1 MLMLELLAPA
11 GSMEALQAAV
21 QNGAN
26 AVYLGCGM
34 FNARQSAKNFTP
46 QTLVEA
52 IKYCHIRGVAV
63 HLTLN
68 TLVSDREMK
77 ELCDLIRH
85 AAVSGVDAFIVQDL
99 GVVQLCR
106 QIAPSVPIH
115 GSTQMSIHSLAGVQL
130 CAAWGM
136 SRVVLSRE
144 LSRDEIAKICAESPI
159 EIEVFGHGALCMC
172 YSGQCYMSSVIGG
185 RSGNRGRCAQPC
197 RQSYG
202 YGRWEN
208 KYPLSL
214 KDNCL
219 AQYVKELEALG
230 VASLKLEG
238 RMKRPEYVATVTD
251 VYRRAIDEGHVSP
264 LMKEQLMTAFNREG
278 FTDDYYKG
286 HTGPQ
291 MFGTRKDERESGAW
305 LKEARATYEGVEN
318 PLVDVKFRAVVSSA
332 GSSLAVADEAGNV
345 CTVSGPIPEPARTVQ
360 LESAVL
366 AQRLSKTGGTPYRCV
381 EVRTQ
386 VEPGLI
392 ISASAINGMRR
403 DALNQ
408 LTAIRGRR
416 EQPQVFRPRRFSEV
430 PGPKGMPGLSIQVTS
445 KEQLTQKLLKLET
458 VMLYVPLHI
467 LDNDPELTKK
477 LLARGRL
484 AAVLPRIIHDNEMP
498 KTRAAL
504 MRLKELGLTDVLVGN
519 LGHLIPVR
527 ELGLR
532 IRGDF
537 GLNIYNSGAVDMTRK
552 LEFAST
558 MLSFE
563 MTMPQIRDVTKSTP
577 CELLVYGRMPLMVTE
592 NCLFFNRAGECVCNR
607 GAMKLT
613 DKTGAEFPIIK
624 DGDSCR
630 SVLLNGKKLSW
641 LDRQEDLQRLGLWA
655 TRLYFTT
662 ENAGEVDRVLSA
674 YIHADPFDPGA
685 CTRGLYLRGVD

>member
-1 MLMLELLAPA
+1 MLELLAPA

-26 AVYLGCGM
+26 AVYLGVGM

-52 IKYCHIRGVAV
+52 VKYCHVRGVAV

-68 TLVSDREMK
+68 TLVSDREMR
-77 ELCDLIRH
+77 ELCDLIRQ
-85 AAVSGVDAFIVQDL
+85 AAIAGVDAFIVQDL
-99 GVVQLCR
+99 GVLQLCR

-115 GSTQMSIHSLAGVQL
+115 GSTQMTVHSLSGVLL

-144 LSRDEIAKICAESPI
+144 LSRDEIAKICANSPI
-159 EIEVFGHGALCMC
+159 EIEVFGHGALCMG
-172 YSGQCYMSSVIGG
+172 YSGQCYLSAAIGG

-208 KYPLSL
+208 KHPLSL

-219 AQYVKELEALG
+219 VQYVKELEALG

-238 RMKRPEYVATVTD
+238 RMKRPEYVATVTG
-251 VYRRAIDEGHVSP
+251 VYRRAIDEGRVSDA
-264 LMKEQLMTAFNREG
+264 MMDQLRIAFSRQG
-278 FTDDYYKG
+278 FTDGYYKG
-286 HTGPQ
+286 QLGPD
-291 MFGTRKDERESGAW
+291 MFGVREDDKASHKW
-305 LKEARATYEGVEN
+305 LQEARMTYEGVEN
-318 PLVDVKFRAVVSSA
+318 PLVDIKFRAVVTQT
-332 GSSLAVADEAGNV
+332 GSSLAVADAAGNTCQV
-345 CTVSGPIPEPARTVQ
+345 MGPVPEIARNVQ
-360 LESAVL
+360 LESAAL
-366 AQRLSKTGGTPYRCV
+366 AQRLAKTGGTPYRCV

-392 ISASAINGMRR
+392 LSAAAINAMRR

-416 EQPQVFRPRRFSEV
+416 EEPEIHRPRKFSQV

-458 VMLYVPLHI
+458 VMLYVPVHI
-467 LDNDPELTKK
+467 LDADVELTQK
-477 LLARGRL
+477 LLKRGNL
-484 AAVLPRIIHDNEMP
+484 AAVLPRIVHDDELP
-498 KTRAAL
+498 RLKAAL
-504 MRLKELGLTDVLVGN
+504 TRLKDLGLTDVLVGN

-532 IRGDF
+532 TRGDF
-537 GLNIYNSGAVDMTRK
+537 GLNIYNSGAVDLTRK
-552 LEFAST
+552 LDFAST
-558 MLSFE
+558 TLSFE
-563 MTMPQIRDVTKSTP
+563 MTMPQIRDVTKSLP
-577 CELLVYGRMPLMVTE
+577 CELLIYGRLPLMITE
-592 NCLFFNRAGECVCNR
+592 NCLFYNRAEECVCNR
-607 GAMKLT
+607 GAMKLV
-613 DKTGAEFPIIK
+613 DRTGAEFPVIK
-624 DGDSCR
+624 DGNTCR
-630 SVLLNGKKLSW
+630 SVVLNGKKLSW

-662 ENAGEVDRVLSA
+662 ENSSEVDRVLSA

>member
-11 GSMEALQAAV
+11 GSMEALHAAV

-52 IKYCHIRGVAV
+52 VKYCHVRGVAV

-85 AAVSGVDAFIVQDL
+85 AALAGVDAFIVQDL
-99 GVVQLCR
+99 GVIQLCR
-106 QIAPSVPIH
+106 QIAPHVPIH
-115 GSTQMSIHSLAGVQL
+115 GSTQMTIHSLSGVQL

-219 AQYVKELEALG
+219 AKYVAELEALG
-230 VASLKLEG
+230 VTSLKLEG
-238 RMKRPEYVATVTD
+238 RMKRPEYVATVTS
-251 VYRRAIDEGHVSP
+251 VYRRAIDEGRANEV
-264 LMKEQLMTAFNREG
+264 MMEQLKVAFNRQG
-278 FTDDYYKG
+278 FTDGYYKG
-286 HTGPQ
+286 ETGPQ
-291 MFGTRKDERESGAW
+291 MFGIRDDDKPTNKW
-305 LKEARATYEGVEN
+305 LQEVRQSYEGVEN
-318 PLVDVKFRAVVSSA
+318 PLVDIKFRAVVSHA
-332 GSSLAVADEAGNV
+332 GSSLAVADEAGNTCRV
-345 CTVSGPIPEPARTVQ
+345 DGPVPEIARNLP
-360 LESAVL
+360 LESSAL
-366 AQRLSKTGGTPYRCV
+366 AQRLAKTGGTPYRCV

-386 VEPGLI
+386 VEPGLTL
-392 ISASAINGMRR
+392 SAAAINAMRR
-403 DALNQ
+403 EVLSQ
-408 LTAIRGRR
+408 LTALRARR
-416 EQPQVFRPRRFSEV
+416 EQPQVFRPRKFSEV

-445 KEQLTQKLLKLET
+445 KEQLTGKVLKTET

-467 LDNDPELTKK
+467 LDGDPELTEK
-477 LLARGRL
+477 LLKRGKV
-484 AAVLPRIIHDNEMP
+484 AAVLPRIVHDDELP
-498 KTRAAL
+498 RIRVAL
-504 MRLKELGLTDVLVGN
+504 TRLKEMGLTDVLVGN
-519 LGHLIPVR
+519 LGLLIPMR
-527 ELGLR
+527 ELGLN

-558 MLSFE
+558 TLSFE

-577 CELLVYGRMPLMVTE
+577 CELLIYGRLPLMITE
-592 NCLFFNRAGECVCNR
+592 NCLFFNRAQECICSR
-607 GAMKLT
+607 GPMKLV
-613 DKTGAEFPIIK
+613 DKTGAEFPVIR
-624 DGDSCR
+624 DGNTCR

-662 ENAGEVDRVLSA
+662 ENSVEVDRVLSA
-674 YIHADPFDPGA
+674 YVHADPFDPGA
-685 CTRGLYLRGVD
+685 CTRGLYLRGLD

>member
-11 GSMEALQAAV
+11 GSMEALHAAV

-52 IKYCHIRGVAV
+52 VKYCHVRGVAV

-85 AAVSGVDAFIVQDL
+85 AALAGVDAFIVQDL
-99 GVVQLCR
+99 GVIQLCR
-106 QIAPSVPIH
+106 QIAPHVPIH
-115 GSTQMSIHSLAGVQL
+115 GSTQMTIHSLSGVQL

-144 LSRDEIAKICAESPI
+144 LSREEIAKICAESPI

-219 AQYVKELEALG
+219 AKYVAELEALG
-230 VASLKLEG
+230 VTSLKLEG
-238 RMKRPEYVATVTD
+238 RMKRPEYVATVTS
-251 VYRRAIDEGHVSP
+251 VYRRAIDEGRANEV
-264 LMKEQLMTAFNREG
+264 MMEQLKVAFNRQG
-278 FTDDYYKG
+278 FTDGYYKG
-286 HTGPQ
+286 ETGPQ
-291 MFGTRKDERESGAW
+291 MFGIRDDDKPTNKW
-305 LKEARATYEGVEN
+305 LQEVRQSYEGVEN
-318 PLVDVKFRAVVSSA
+318 PLVDIKFRAVVSHA
-332 GSSLAVADEAGNV
+332 GSSLAVADEAGNTCRV
-345 CTVSGPIPEPARTVQ
+345 DGPVPEIARNLP
-360 LESAVL
+360 LESSAL
-366 AQRLSKTGGTPYRCV
+366 AQRLAKTGGTPYRCV

-386 VEPGLI
+386 VEPGLTL
-392 ISASAINGMRR
+392 SAAAINAMRR
-403 DALNQ
+403 EVLSQ
-408 LTAIRGRR
+408 LTALRARR
-416 EQPQVFRPRRFSEV
+416 EQPQVFRPRKFSEV

-445 KEQLTQKLLKLET
+445 KEQLTGKVLKTET

-467 LDNDPELTKK
+467 LDGDPELTEK
-477 LLARGRL
+477 LLKRGKV
-484 AAVLPRIIHDNEMP
+484 AAVLPRIVHDDELP
-498 KTRAAL
+498 RIRVAL
-504 MRLKELGLTDVLVGN
+504 TRLKEMGLTDVLVGN
-519 LGHLIPVR
+519 LGLLIPMR
-527 ELGLR
+527 ELGLN

-558 MLSFE
+558 TLSFE

-577 CELLVYGRMPLMVTE
+577 CELLIYGRLPLMITE
-592 NCLFFNRAGECVCNR
+592 NCLFFNRAQECVCSR
-607 GAMKLT
+607 GPMKLV
-613 DKTGAEFPIIK
+613 DKTGAEFPVIR
-624 DGDSCR
+624 DGNTCR

-662 ENAGEVDRVLSA
+662 ENSVEVDRVLSA
-674 YIHADPFDPGA
+674 YVHADPFDPGA
-685 CTRGLYLRGVD
+685 CTRGLYLRGLD

>member
-11 GSMEALQAAV
+11 GSMEALHAAV

-52 IKYCHIRGVAV
+52 VKYCHVRGVAV

-77 ELCDLIRH
+77 ELCELIRH
-85 AAVSGVDAFIVQDL
+85 AALAGVDAFIVQDL
-99 GVVQLCR
+99 GVIQLCR

-115 GSTQMSIHSLAGVQL
+115 GSTQMTIHSLSGVLL

-219 AQYVKELEALG
+219 VSYVKELEALG

-238 RMKRPEYVATVTD
+238 RMKRPEYVATVTN
-251 VYRRAIDEGHVSP
+251 VYRRAIDEGRVDEN
-264 LMKEQLMTAFNREG
+264 MMEQLRIAFNRQG
-278 FTDDYYKG
+278 FTDGYYQG
-286 HTGPQ
+286 QTGPE
-291 MFGTRKDERESGAW
+291 MFGVREDEKINSKW
-305 LKEARATYEGVEN
+305 LQEVRQSYEGVEN
-318 PLVDVKFRAVVSSA
+318 PLVDIKFRAVITRN
-332 GSSLAVADEAGNV
+332 GSSLAVADEAGNTCQV
-345 CTVSGPIPEPARTVQ
+345 AGPLPELARTVQ
-360 LESAVL
+360 LESAAL
-366 AQRLSKTGGTPYRCV
+366 AQRLAKTGGTPYRCV

-392 ISASAINGMRR
+392 LSAAAINGMRR
-403 DALNQ
+403 EALNQ
-408 LTAIRGRR
+408 LTAIRARR
-416 EQPQVFRPRRFSEV
+416 EQPQVFRPRRFSDV
-430 PGPKGMPGLSIQVTS
+430 PGPKGMPGLSIQVTA

-458 VMLYVPLHI
+458 VMLYVPVHV
-467 LDNDPELTKK
+467 LDGDPELTKK
-477 LLARGRL
+477 LVKRGNL
-484 AAVLPRIIHDNEMP
+484 AAVLPRIVHDSELP
-498 KTRAAL
+498 RLKAAL
-504 MRLKELGLTDVLVGN
+504 MRLMELGLRDVLVGN
-519 LGHLIPVR
+519 LGLLIPVR
-527 ELGLR
+527 ELGLN

-537 GLNIYNSGAVDMTRK
+537 GLNVYNSGAVDMARK

-558 MLSFE
+558 TLSFE
-563 MTMPQIRDVTKSTP
+563 MTMPQIRDVTKSVP
-577 CELLVYGRMPLMVTE
+577 CELIVYGRLPLMVME
-592 NCLFFNRAGECVCNR
+592 NCLFYNRAGECVCNR
-607 GAMKLT
+607 GPMKLV
-613 DKTGAEFPIIK
+613 DKTGAEFPVIK
-624 DGDSCR
+624 DGDTCR

-641 LDRQEDLQRLGLWA
+641 LDRQEDLQRIGVWA

-662 ENAGEVDRVLSA
+662 ENPGEVDRVLSS

-685 CTRGLYLRGVD
+685 CTRGLYLRGVE

>member
-52 IKYCHIRGVAV
+52 VKYCHVRGVAV

-77 ELCDLIRH
+77 ELCELIRH
-85 AAVSGVDAFIVQDL
+85 AALAGVDAFIVQDL
-99 GVVQLCR
+99 GVLQLCR

-115 GSTQMSIHSLAGVQL
+115 GSTQMTIHSLSGVLL

-172 YSGQCYMSSVIGG
+172 YSGQCYMSAMIGG

-202 YGRWEN
+202 YNHWEN

-219 AQYVKELEALG
+219 VSYVKELEALG

-238 RMKRPEYVATVTD
+238 RMKRPEYVATVTN
-251 VYRRAIDEGHVSP
+251 VYRRAIDEGHVDEK
-264 LMKEQLMTAFNREG
+264 MMEQLRIAFNRQG
-278 FTDDYYKG
+278 FTDDYYQG
-286 HTGPQ
+286 QTGPE
-291 MFGTRKDERESGAW
+291 MFGVREDEKATNKW
-305 LKEARATYEGVEN
+305 LQEVRLSYEGVEN
-318 PLVDVKFRAVVSSA
+318 PLVDIKFRAVVTRS
-332 GSSLAVADEAGNV
+332 GSSLAVADEAGNTCQV
-345 CTVSGPIPEPARTVQ
+345 AGPLPELARTVQ
-360 LESAVL
+360 LESAAL
-366 AQRLSKTGGTPYRCV
+366 AQRLAKTGGTPYRCV

-392 ISASAINGMRR
+392 LSAAAINGMRR
-403 DALNQ
+403 EALNQ
-408 LTAIRGRR
+408 LTAIRARR
-416 EQPQVFRPRRFSEV
+416 EQPQVFRPRRFSDV
-430 PGPKGMPGLSIQVTS
+430 PGPKGMPGLSIQITS

-458 VMLYVPLHI
+458 VMLYVPVHI
-467 LDNDPELTKK
+467 LDSDPELTQK
-477 LLARGRL
+477 LLKRGKV
-484 AAVLPRIIHDNEMP
+484 AAVLPRIVHDKELP
-498 KTRAAL
+498 RLKAAL
-504 MRLKELGLTDVLVGN
+504 MRLKDLGLTDVLVGN
-519 LGHLIPVR
+519 LGLLIPVR
-527 ELGLR
+527 ELGLN

-537 GLNIYNSGAVDMTRK
+537 GLNIYNSGAVDITRK

-558 MLSFE
+558 TLSFE
-563 MTMPQIRDVTKSTP
+563 MTMPQIRDVTKSVP
-577 CELLVYGRMPLMVTE
+577 CELLVYGRLPLMIME

-607 GAMKLT
+607 GPMKLI
-613 DKTGAEFPIIK
+613 DKTGAEFPVIK
-624 DGDSCR
+624 DGDTCR
-630 SVLLNGKKLSW
+630 SVVLNGKKLSW
-641 LDRQEDLQRLGLWA
+641 LDRQEDLQRIGVWA

-662 ENAGEVDRVLSA
+662 ENPGEVDRVLSA

-685 CTRGLYLRGVD
+685 CTRGLYLRGVE